1 MPTAIAKRLLSRKR
15 FLPTSVIDSK
25 RHILLYKYKMYCFRL
40 RHIMPRGEYVEL
52 NIMHKRLTSEV
63 S

>member
-1 MPTAIAKRLLSRKR
+1 MPTAIAKRLLSRK
-15 FLPTSVIDSK
+15 TSVIDSK